1 MAKKTTTARR
11 RAATKSAPA
20 KPAKLRAARQPNAAN
35 GKKHATQ
42 QSVDQAI
49 WSICDIMRR
58 GNVASA
64 LQYVPELTWILF
76 LRILDE
82 TEDREAAEAE
92 AVGARYTYSLKKP
105 YRWKDWAAPVPK
117 NAPEGWSNKRKE
129 LDDAGNKAFLSFVNG
144 ELIPYLKGLRDKPQ
158 ATSRQKVISEI
169 MSGVERVRIDTER
182 NLLDVL
188 DKVHELSN
196 EQISDQHVFTLSQ
209 VYEGLLLKMGEKG
222 SDAGQ
227 FFTPREVI
235 RAMVRTIDPKLGET
249 VYDPCCGTGGFLAQA
264 AEYMKPKPG
273 QRVSA
278 DAIQRLKHETFWGR
292 EKENLIYPIGLANL
306 ILHGIDRPNIWHGN
320 ALTGDEVY
328 GGLFQ
333 GAPTQF
339 DVILTNP
346 PFGGKENKAAQTN
359 FDYRT
364 SATQVLFLQHII
376 RALKH
381 EGRCGMVIDEGVLF
395 RTNEDAFVKTKRKL
409 TDECDLWCV
418 LSLPA
423 GVFSAA
429 GAGVKTNL
437 LFFTKGRP
445 TEKIWYYD
453 LSDVKV
459 GKKTPLTLKHFED
472 FAATLSTKADSE
484 RSWTVDLTARKA
496 KAATDA
502 QPFKDLARAK
512 SVEAG
517 TKRERL
523 GELKKAKP
531 RDEAAVAAAD
541 AEIGALV
548 KEAREATAKAEAIEN
563 AVYDLKA
570 VNPNRKVEVDTR
582 TPAELI
588 DLIGAKGGEVAA
600 ALASL
605 RSLIGQSP

>member
-1 MAKKTTTARR
+1 MAK
-11 RAATKSAPA
+11 RANSSG
-20 KPAKLRAARQPNAAN
+20 R
-35 GKKHATQ
+35 KHATQ
-42 QSVDQAI
+42 QSVDLAI
-49 WSICDIMRR
+49 KSVCDIMRR
-58 GNVASA
+58 GNVTSA

-82 TEDREAAEAE
+82 TEDREASEAE
-92 AVGARYTYSLKKP
+92 AVGARYTFSLGQP
-105 YRWKDWAAPVPK
+105 YRWKDWAAPMPK
-117 NAPEGWSNKRKE
+117 GAPDGWTNRRKE

-144 ELIPYLKGLRDKPQ
+144 GLIPHLKALRDKPQ
-158 ATSRQKVISEI
+158 ASSRQKVISEI
-169 MSGVERVRIDTER
+169 MSGVEKVRIDTER

-188 DKVHELSN
+188 DKVHEITN
-196 EQISDQHVFTLSQ
+196 ESISDQHVFTLSQ

-235 RAMVRTIDPKLGET
+235 RAMVRTISPKLGET
-249 VYDPCCGTGGFLAQA
+249 VYDPSCGTGGFLAQA
-264 AEYMKPKPG
+264 IEYMQPKAG
-273 QRVSA
+273 QKISA
-278 DAIQRLKHETFWGR
+278 DAVQRLKHETFWGR

-346 PFGGKENKAAQTN
+346 PFGGKESASAQTN

-364 SATQVLFLQHII
+364 SATQVLFMQHII
-376 RALKH
+376 RALKRG
-381 EGRCGMVIDEGVLF
+381 GRCGMVIDEGVLF

-418 LSLPA
+418 VSLPG

-429 GAGVKTNL
+429 GASVKTNL
-437 LFFTKGRP
+437 LSFTKGNP
-445 TEKIWYYD
+445 TERIWYYD
-453 LSDVKV
+453 LSHVKV
-459 GKKTPLTLKHFED
+459 GKKTPLTLKHFEEFD
-472 FAATLSTKADSE
+472 ALLATRADSE
-484 RSWTVDLTARKA
+484 NSWTVDLTARKA
-496 KAATDA
+496 KAASDA
-502 QPFKDLARAK
+502 QPWKDSARSKAT
-512 SVEAG
+512 EANG
-517 TKRERL
+517 EREHASALKRE
-523 GELKKAKP
+523 KP
-531 RDEAAVAAAD
+531 RDDVAIAAAELR
-541 AEIGALV
+541 AAQLL
-548 KEAREATAKAEAIEN
+548 KESRDEASRADAIEN

-570 VNPNRKVEVDTR
+570 VNPNRKSEADTR

-588 DLIGAKGGEVAA
+588 DLIESRGVEVAR

-605 RSLIGQSP
+605 RALMNEG

>member
-1 MAKKTTTARR
+1 
-11 RAATKSAPA
+11 
-20 KPAKLRAARQPNAAN
+20 
-35 GKKHATQ
+35 
-42 QSVDQAI
+42 VDSAI

-82 TEDREAAEAE
+82 TEDREEQEAD
-92 AVGARYTYSLKKP
+92 AVGASYTSSLKKP
-105 YRWKDWAAPVPK
+105 YRWKDWAAPLESPNTK
-117 NAPEGWSNKRKE
+117 PNKRKE
-129 LDDAGNKAFLSFVNG
+129 LEESSTNAFKKFVND
-144 ELIPYLKGLRDKPQ
+144 ELIPYLKKLKDKTN
-158 ATSRQKVISEI
+158 ATPRQKVISEI
-169 MSGVERVRIDTER
+169 MSGVEKTRIDTEK

-188 DKVHELSN
+188 DKVHEITN
-196 EQISDQHVFTLSQ
+196 AGIDPTHVFALSQ
-209 VYEGLLLKMGEKG
+209 IYEGLLLKMGEKG

-235 RAMVRTIDPKLGET
+235 RAMVRAIAPKIGET

-264 AEYMKPKPG
+264 AEYMQPKIGAKISGP
-273 QRVSA
+273 
-278 DAIQRLKHETFWGR
+278 AIARFRQETFWGR

-328 GGLFQ
+328 GGLFA

-339 DVILTNP
+339 DVVLTNP
-346 PFGGKENKAAQTN
+346 PFGGKESAAAQTN

-364 SATQVLFLQHII
+364 SATQVLFLQHVI
-376 RALKH
+376 RALKTNG
-381 EGRCGMVIDEGVLF
+381 GRCGMVIDEGVLF

-409 TDECDLWCV
+409 TDECDLWCI
-418 LSLPA
+418 LSLPG

-437 LFFTKGRP
+437 LFFTKGKP

-472 FAATLSTKADSE
+472 FAAKLATREDSE
-484 RSWTVDLTARKA
+484 RSWTVDLSARKA
-496 KAATDA
+496 KAAADA
-502 QPFKDLARAK
+502 QPFKDAARAK
-512 SVEAG
+512 SQEG
-517 TKRERL
+517 GRIKDRL

-531 RDEAAVAAAD
+531 RDESAIAS
-541 AEIGALV
+541 AETEIAGLL
-548 KEAREATAKAEAIEN
+548 KDAREATNKADDIEN

-570 VNPNRKVEVDTR
+570 VNPHRKTDVDQR
-582 TPAELI
+582 TPAELL
-588 DLIGAKGGEVAA
+588 DLVEAKGREVAEAVA
-600 ALASL
+600 AL
-605 RSLIGQSP
+605 RSMTKPN

>member
-1 MAKKTTTARR
+1 MDA
-11 RAATKSAPA
+11 
-20 KPAKLRAARQPNAAN
+20 
-35 GKKHATQ
+35 
-42 QSVDQAI
+42 AI

-82 TEDREAAEAE
+82 TEDREEQEAD
-92 AVGARYTYSLKKP
+92 AVGQSYTSSIKKP
-105 YRWKDWAAPVPK
+105 YRWKDWAAPLESAK
-117 NAPEGWSNKRKE
+117 AKANKRKE
-129 LDDAGNKAFLSFVNG
+129 LEESSTNAFKKFVND
-144 ELIPYLKGLRDKPQ
+144 ELIPYLKKLKDKPN
-158 ATSRQKVISEI
+158 ATPRQKVISEI
-169 MSGVERVRIDTER
+169 MSGVENTRIDTEK

-188 DKVHELSN
+188 DKVHEITN
-196 EQISDQHVFTLSQ
+196 EGIDPTHVFALSQ
-209 VYEGLLLKMGEKG
+209 IYEGLLLKMGEKG

-235 RAMVRTIDPKLGET
+235 RAMVHAIAPKIGET

-264 AEYMKPKPG
+264 AEYMKPKIGGKISGP
-273 QRVSA
+273 
-278 DAIQRLKHETFWGR
+278 AIARFQQETFWGR

-328 GGLFQ
+328 GGLFV
-333 GAPTQF
+333 GAPAQF

-346 PFGGKENKAAQTN
+346 PFGGKENRQAQTN
-359 FDYRT
+359 FDYKT
-364 SATQVLFLQHII
+364 GATQVLFLQHVI
-376 RALKH
+376 RALRTNG
-381 EGRCGMVIDEGVLF
+381 GRCGMVIDEGVIF

-418 LSLPA
+418 LSLPG

-437 LFFTKGRP
+437 LFFTKGKP

-472 FAATLSTKADSE
+472 FAAKLAARGNSD
-484 RSWTVDLTARKA
+484 RSWTVDLSARRA
-496 KAATDA
+496 KGAADA
-502 QPFKDLARAK
+502 QPFKDAARGKFQEANRMKDYLA
-512 SVEAG
+512 
-517 TKRERL
+517 
-523 GELKKAKP
+523 ELKKAKP
-531 RDEAAVAAAD
+531 HDETA
-541 AEIGALV
+541 IGEAKTKIARVL
-548 KEAREATAKAEAIEN
+548 KEAREATNKADDIEN

-570 VNPNRKVEVDTR
+570 VNPNRKADVDRR
-582 TPAELI
+582 TPAQLL
-588 DLIGAKGGEVAA
+588 DLIELKGREVAD
-600 ALASL
+600 ALARL
-605 RSLIGQSP
+605 RALTDTR